1 MVSINSN
8 GSLEND
14 RDILVDC
21 AWVTGYSS
29 LSTLVIIFNSILFF
43 SVGKNSYLHYS
54 THYTVL
60 VLAVRNILYTI
71 VCTCILLLTKI
82 EDTPWMLKL
91 FHIQTDQ
98 ESGLLCEVLSCL
110 DCLLSSL
117 IMFYLLGLAVHMLCR
132 KNYKLL

>member
-43 SVGKNSYLHYS
+43 SVGKN
-54 THYTVL
+54 
-60 VLAVRNILYTI
+60 R
-71 VCTCILLLTKI
+71 
-82 EDTPWMLKL
+82 
-91 FHIQTDQ
+91 
-98 ESGLLCEVLSCL
+98 EVT
-110 DCLLSSL
+110 
-117 IMFYLLGLAVHMLCR
+117 FKQ
-132 KNYKLL
+132 KNLEEIKVVWNTRWGQ